1 MKSYRITTSGQV
13 SLPAAVRRRWGTR
26 FVQIEDRGDHVVVR
40 PQPENLID
48 YLSGIWKG
56 RTRLTSDE
64 ARAQLR
70 AEEAANEARK
80 LRIYTGS

>member
-1 MKSYRITTSGQV
+1 MIVK
-13 SLPAAVRRRWGTR
+13 
-26 FVQIEDRGDHVVVR
+26 
-40 PQPENLID
+40 NLID

-64 ARAQLR
+64 ARARLR
-70 AEEAANEARK
+70 AEGAANEARK